1 MLSNKGLGIYDITN
15 IRVTTI
21 SFVESCLNCY
31 ILDMG
36 MGYVVTV

>member
-21 SFVESCLNCY
+21 SIVESCLNC
-31 ILDMG
+31 
-36 MGYVVTV
+36 